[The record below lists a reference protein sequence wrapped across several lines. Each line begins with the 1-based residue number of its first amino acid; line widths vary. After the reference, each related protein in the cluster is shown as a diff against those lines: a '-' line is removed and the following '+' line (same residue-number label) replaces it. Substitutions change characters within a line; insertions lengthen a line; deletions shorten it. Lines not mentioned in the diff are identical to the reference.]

1 MFLSVEKSDA
11 WYYGKKT
18 DKPARANFE
27 VYDKEIINLTYM
39 NSVWLE
45 WVINNKKLG
54 GWSVNGKAVDYAY
67 AIRYLKT
74 AMDFIKARE
83 VEEKA
88 LIDAENPEICKD
100 ADWPLQLSE
109 WKLEKKVRTITP
121 HQAKRFVKAVLASQ

>member
-11 WYYGKKT
+11 WYYGRKT
-18 DKPARANFE
+18 DKLARSNFE

-54 GWSVNGKAVDYAY
+54 GWSVGGKAVDYAY

-74 AMDFIKARE
+74 AMDFIRTRE

-88 LIDAENPEICKD
+88 LIDAENPDVCKD
-100 ADWPLQLSE
+100 TNWPLKLSE
-109 WKLEKKVRTITP
+109 WKLDKKVRTITP
-121 HQAKRFVKAVLASQ
+121 HQAKRFVKSILSSK